1 MSGPRRLF
9 AAPLP
14 EAGGLVELDPRS
26 SKHARVL
33 RLAVGDPVVLFDG
46 RGREAEGRV
55 ERLDDGNVRC
65 EAAVPRERA
74 RAGPRL
80 VLCQCLPKGAKL
92 DDIVRATTELG
103 VSAIHL
109 VASERSVAR
118 VDEARADRKLARL
131 AKVAR
136 EAARQSGRADE
147 PELWPPASLEEV
159 AGRAPDGALRLA
171 FVVDG
176 ARPLDEVA
184 GPAVPGGEAKEAWI
198 VVGPEGGLSPSE
210 VAGLERAGFVAV
222 ALGTTTLRVET
233 AAPVAL
239 ALVAHALGGLRP

>member
-9 AAPLP
+9 KSPLP
-14 EAGGLVELDPRS
+14 DAGGAVELDARS

-46 RGREAEGRV
+46 RGMEADARV
-55 ERLDDGNVRC
+55 EEIDDGNVRC
-65 EAAVPRERA
+65 VASAPRERA

-80 VLCQCLPKGAKL
+80 VLCQCLPKGAKI

-109 VASERSVAR
+109 VASERSVAKI
-118 VDEARADRKLARL
+118 DEARADKKLARL

-147 PELWPPASLEEV
+147 PALHGPTRLAEV
-159 AGRAPDGALRLA
+159 VAMVPEGAVRVA

-176 ARPLDEVA
+176 ARPLDEVV
-184 GPAVPGGEAKEAWI
+184 GEGDPASEAWL
-198 VVGPEGGLSPSE
+198 VVGPEGGLAPAE
-210 VAGLERAGFVAV
+210 VALLEAAGFEAV
-222 ALGTTTLRVET
+222 ALGATTLRVEN
-233 AAPVAL
+233 AAPVGL
-239 ALVAHALGGLRP
+239 ALLAYALGGLRP